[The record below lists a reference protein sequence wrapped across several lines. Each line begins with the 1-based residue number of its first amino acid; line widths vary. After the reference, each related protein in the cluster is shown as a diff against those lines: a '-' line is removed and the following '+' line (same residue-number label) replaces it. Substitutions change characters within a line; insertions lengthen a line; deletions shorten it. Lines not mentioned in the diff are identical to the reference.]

1 MIPVKICGITSRKD
15 AEMVVNHGASAI
27 GMIFY
32 PESPRYILPEKIK
45 KWISTIPDSTKK
57 VGVFV
62 NEKQKNLN
70 TIVEELDL
78 DYIQLHGDESPE
90 YCDKMIKPVIKAFRL
105 GVAFDPAILD
115 IFHVHAFLF
124 DTYQKG
130 IRGGTGKSFNWDL
143 ISDLNTDTPIIL
155 SGGLNLENISQ
166 VIETVR
172 PSAIDVNSG
181 VESKQGVKDKEKVAK
196 LFHAIENIK
205 HIANNY
211 SVFGRGLDGI

>member
-15 AEMVVNHGASAI
+15 AEIVVNHGASAI

-32 PESPRYILPEKIK
+32 KKSPRFILPEKIK
-45 KWISTIPDSTKK
+45 KWISTIPNNIKT

-62 NEKQKNLN
+62 NEKQKNIN

-90 YCDKMIKPVIKAFRL
+90 YCDKMIKPVIKVFRM
-105 GVAFDPAILD
+105 GAAFDPAILD

-143 ISDLNTDTPIIL
+143 ISDLNSDTPIIL

-172 PSAIDVNSG
+172 PSAIDINSG
-181 VESKQGVKDKEKVAK
+181 VESKQGVKDKEKVTK
-196 LFHAIENIK
+196 LFHALENIK
-205 HIANNY
+205 YIANNY
-211 SVFGRGLDGI
+211 SVFGGGFGGI